1 MNRFTA
7 VILLGTL
14 AAALGIGTRPASA
27 ASNAYEGR
35 RLFTTYCL
43 VCHGPKGDGQGPLA
57 TALKKSPANFLN
69 ADVAKKSDQELYL
82 TIDSGKSH
90 EGILGMPRWSTVL
103 PPPQIEDIISYIRFL
118 ERSRYPLVGDPQ
130 QGRDVYRTY
139 CTVCHGGGGK
149 GDGVMTQ
156 LLPIHPA
163 DHTNRKAMDAISN
176 EDLAR
181 TIADGELVKYMPA
194 WKTVLNAAEIESLV
208 GYIRLLSH

>member
-7 VILLGTL
+7 VVLLGTL
-14 AAALGIGTRPASA
+14 AAALGTGPGVASA
-27 ASNAYEGR
+27 ASNAFEGR

-43 VCHGPKGDGQGPLA
+43 VCHGPKGDGHGPLA
-57 TALKKSPANFLN
+57 NAMKKTPANLLKP
-69 ADVAKKSDQELYL
+69 DVIAKSDRELYQ

-90 EGILGMPRWSTVL
+90 DEILGMPRWTTIL
-103 PPPQIEDIISYIRFL
+103 PPPQVEDIVAYIRFL
-118 ERSRYPLVGDPQ
+118 ERSPYPLVGDPQ
-130 QGRDVYRTY
+130 RGRETYRTY
-139 CTVCHGGGGK
+139 CTICHGADGK

-163 DHTNRKAMDAISN
+163 DHTNRKTMDAISN

-194 WKTVLNAAEIESLV
+194 WKSVLSPAEIESLV

>member
-1 MNRFTA
+1 MNRFTT

-14 AAALGIGTRPASA
+14 AAALAIGARPASA

-43 VCHGPKGDGQGPLA
+43 VCHGPKGDGHGPLA
-57 TALKKSPANFLN
+57 TALKKSPANFLS

-90 EGILGMPRWSTVL
+90 DEILGMPRWSSVL
-103 PPPQIEDIISYIRFL
+103 PPPQIEDIIAYIRFL

-163 DHTNRKAMDAISN
+163 DHTNRKEMDAISN

-181 TIADGELVKYMPA
+181 TIADGELVKFMPA
-194 WKTVLNAAEIESLV
+194 WKTVLNAGEIESLV